1 MRQGSQDLD
10 ILGHGENQ
18 KKKKGNKLGKIRI
31 RLYIKIYN
39 NL

>member
-18 KKKKGNKLGKIRI
+18 KKKKGKQTRKDKDKT
-31 RLYIKIYN
+31 LYQ